1 MTIHKHTQNNDHR
14 EMCAKNRSQK
24 AYAENDP
31 IAKESARCKPAKKRM
46 RADKKHDSETIFQ
59 DLLMPLKIK
68 QKVVLKKMKKRLGGG
83 GGGWGGEGGS
93 FTWKFEEECCF
104 PVLKS

>member
-1 MTIHKHTQNNDHR
+1 MQNNDHR

-24 AYAENDP
+24 AYAENYP

-59 DLLMPLKIK
+59 DLLTPLKIK
-68 QKVVLKKMKKRLGGG
+68 QKVVLKRKKKRLGGRG
-83 GGGWGGEGGS
+83 AREVHLHGN
-93 FTWKFEEECCF
+93 
-104 PVLKS
+104 LKRSVVSPS